1 VDLITSGF
9 NRFNKF
15 SISKYLNI
23 KTAQSLKIIQYFIE
37 LMEVIFEKG
46 RFIAEAHQ
54 MLRRRRFGVIVG
66 EKIELHPAEVGYL
79 LIKDLVK
86 IRKNEDYLSFE
97 DFLSEVSKDE
107 DFLPFFFVYVDLR
120 DRGKRVKPEGRFLYG
135 DRIYLPISERK
146 EISIPELYQ
155 IYEEKGEYIL
165 AVVDEESEITYYRV
179 FEPELRGG
187 AERVEMG
194 VKGIFAGDRVVTESK
209 ELFERFFYGSEKDGF
224 VALSILEALYL
235 YERGILEVD
244 EDLRK
249 VAENIERDFE
259 ERYELYTD
267 LKERGMVVKTGFKF
281 GSDFRVYDEIT
292 DVSQLPHSKYL
303 VSNIKS
309 KLGLPEI
316 SRAVR
321 LANSVRKKM
330 VFSFKLNGNRKYLIL
345 DRVKV

>member
-1 VDLITSGF
+1 
-9 NRFNKF
+9 
-15 SISKYLNI
+15 
-23 KTAQSLKIIQYFIE
+23 
-37 LMEVIFEKG
+37 MEVIFERG
-46 RFIAEAHQ
+46 RYLAEPHQ
-54 MLRRRRFGVIVG
+54 MLRRRKFGVVVG
-66 EKIELHPAEVGYL
+66 EKLELHPVEVGYL

-86 IRKNEDYLSFE
+86 IKKNGSYLSFE

-165 AVVDEESEITYYRV
+165 AVVDEESEITYYKV
-179 FEPELRGG
+179 FEPELKGG
-187 AERVEMG
+187 AETVKMRI
-194 VKGIFAGDRVVTESK
+194 KGIFAGDRVVTESR

-235 YERGILEVD
+235 YEKGILEIE

-249 VAENIERDFE
+249 VAEKIERDFR

-267 LKERGMVVKTGFKF
+267 LKDRGMVVKTGFKF

-303 VSNIKS
+303 VSNTKG
-309 KLGLPEI
+309 KLELPEI

-330 VFSFKLNGNRKYLIL
+330 IFSFKSERNIKYLVL